1 MASATREQLQDRLN
15 AYLAAEL
22 RILESQDYT
31 IGDGSTARRN
41 KRADLE
47 QVRSEIAAIR
57 AEIDSMDAQASGSRR
72 VMRFVAPR

>member
-1 MASATREQLQDRLN
+1 MPLTREQLQDRLN

-31 IGDGSTARRN
+31 IGDGATARRN

-47 QVRSEIAAIR
+47 QVRAEIATIR
-57 AEIDSMDAQASGSRR
+57 AELDKLDAQASGVRR